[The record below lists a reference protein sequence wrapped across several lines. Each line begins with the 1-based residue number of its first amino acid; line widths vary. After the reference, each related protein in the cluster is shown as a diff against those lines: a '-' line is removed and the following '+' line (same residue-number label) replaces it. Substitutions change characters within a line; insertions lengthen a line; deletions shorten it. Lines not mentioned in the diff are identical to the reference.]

1 MPLIE
6 YVAAGGI
13 IIHDEQMLLLDR
25 PSRDEIRLPK
35 GHVEQGESD
44 ADAALRET
52 IEETGLAG
60 LAVVAD
66 LGTQVVEFDYQGDH
80 YRRTEH
86 YYLMAKVGD
95 ETLPRSPK
103 DAADFQPFW
112 ARLEDVLLLLT
123 YPGEQSVARKAITCY
138 RQAHGQ
144 AGPPSSC

>member
-1 MPLIE
+1 MPNLE
-6 YVAAGGI
+6 YMAAGGI

-25 PSRDEIRLPK
+25 PSRGEIRLPK

-60 LAVVAD
+60 LTVVAD
-66 LGTQVVEFDYQGDH
+66 LGIQVVEFDYQGDH

-95 ETLPRSPK
+95 ATLPRSPK
-103 DAADFQPFW
+103 DTVDFQPFW
-112 ARLEDVLLLLT
+112 ARLEDALLLLT
-123 YPGEQSVARKAITCY
+123 YPSEQFVAQKAIACY
-138 RQAHGQ
+138 RQARDQ
-144 AGPPSSC
+144 AG